1 MEKLKVIYVW
11 DAYCG
16 WCYGFDSV
24 LLPFLKAHPELE
36 ILTISGGL
44 FAGDSVTSL
53 GELGFIKKANES
65 ITEFMGTPF
74 GDAYNTLLDEGTEML
89 NSAQPVAVYSAF
101 REHLSGIAL
110 VSLIHDLQK
119 KFFID
124 GKSLSKAKTYL
135 ELLEK
140 YGLAAFFSEKDIQ
153 TLLDTE
159 KGAAEDFVLSQQL
172 DVQGFPSL
180 LILSDGHLYDLRQG
194 ALTISDLE
202 KNYQELQSHIKNK

>member
-1 MEKLKVIYVW
+1 M
-11 DAYCG
+11 
-16 WCYGFDSV
+16 
-24 LLPFLKAHPELE
+24 
-36 ILTISGGL
+36 
-44 FAGDSVTSL
+44 
-53 GELGFIKKANES
+53 
-65 ITEFMGTPF
+65 
-74 GDAYNTLLDEGTEML
+74 
-89 NSAQPVAVYSAF
+89 
-101 REHLSGIAL
+101 